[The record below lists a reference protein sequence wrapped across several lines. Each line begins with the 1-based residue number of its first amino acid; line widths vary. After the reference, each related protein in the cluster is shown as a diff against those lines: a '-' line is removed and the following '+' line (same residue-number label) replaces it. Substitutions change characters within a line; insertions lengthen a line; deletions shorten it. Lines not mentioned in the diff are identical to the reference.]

1 MRGLFRYQTA
11 PGRWWACAQDENG
24 ARVNII
30 RERYEAMKI
39 EPEFLALPIESN
51 GKADKKRA

>member
-1 MRGLFRYQTA
+1 MHGLFRYETA
-11 PGRWWACAQDENG
+11 QGRWWACAQDEQG
-24 ARVNII
+24 GRVHII
-30 RERYEAMKI
+30 RERYEHMQL